1 MGESNP
7 CSPGMSPFCW
17 TDIPL
22 LPVGWVKPRL
32 TPWSKGSEPLQEGL
46 VPLPRK
52 VWLHHSHHVSCL
64 QTHPRAL
71 GEAGDDADGGWRTT
85 RDPRQRQKEM
95 CPGNSLLGC
104 SSTVLTVFPASKI
117 TPKHWRWCKV
127 WLEGQ
132 GRDPRQSGKKC
143 ANVIYSWA
151 APAPCS
157 FPLLRPELW
166 LNSYFLE
173 MPNASSSSHG
183 GKKWVDSSGTA
194 HTHTE
199 NPGIIW
205 GFLAV
210 FKWDQVQND
219 PALMGAQPSF
229 HRTDHPCGEDF

>member
-32 TPWSKGSEPLQEGL
+32 TPCSKGSEPLQEGL

-132 GRDPRQSGKKC
+132 GRDPRQRWKEMCQRNLLLGCS
-143 ANVIYSWA
+143 SPTFLS
-151 APAPCS
+151 AP
-157 FPLLRPELW
+157 
-166 LNSYFLE
+166 
-173 MPNASSSSHG
+173 
-183 GKKWVDSSGTA
+183 SSGTLTQLLLSRNAQCILFLSRWEKVSWFLRHCSHA
-194 HTHTE
+194 HWE
-199 NPGIIW
+199 SWNNLGLS
-205 GFLAV
+205 GCF
-210 FKWDQVQND
+210 
-219 PALMGAQPSF
+219 
-229 HRTDHPCGEDF
+229 